1 MKRITLFAFTCILAL
16 STNAQSDYRKPLTG
30 IEWVK
35 IESNAKITIKTHD
48 KNEILIKVSSLEPIP
63 ERAKGLKLVG
73 VGGEDNTAVGF
84 SVVQSGNN
92 LVVQNVR
99 KSQEAE
105 IFLPKSQNVS
115 VTNSWD
121 GDIHIEG
128 FSGEVEAN
136 ANLNGGLS
144 LKNLSGP
151 ITAYSL
157 NENIKVE
164 FETINQQAPIV
175 LSTTNGDIDVSL
187 PGTTPANLFLD
198 SLNGDVYSNFDL
210 SRPDKNGLKSI
221 SGRNIKGS
229 INNGGVEI
237 KLKSINGNI
246 YLRKK

>member
-1 MKRITLFAFTCILAL
+1 MKKITLFALTCLLAV
-16 STNAQSDYRKPLTG
+16 SMNAQSDFSKPLTG

-35 IESNAKITIKTHD
+35 IESKSKITVKTHD
-48 KNEILIKVSSLEPIP
+48 KNEILIKVSEQEPVP

-73 VGGEDNTAVGF
+73 VGGEDNTDIGF
-84 SVVQSGNN
+84 NVVQSGNN
-92 LVVQNVR
+92 LVVQNVG

-115 VTNSWD
+115 ITNSWD
-121 GDIHIEG
+121 GDIYVEG

-144 LKNLSGP
+144 LKNLTGP
-151 ITAYSL
+151 ITAYAL

-175 LSTTNGDIDVSL
+175 ISTTNGDIDVTL
-187 PGTTPANLFLD
+187 PGATPANLNLD
-198 SLNGDVYSNFDL
+198 SLNGDVYTNFDL

-237 KLKSINGNI
+237 KLKSVNGNI